1 MQPCKCIHAHST
13 YWYTCFTNY
22 IFCGFNTNYT
32 DKKNNVENLL
42 RSLTLYVI
50 ACARKIKSNCKGHG
64 FNTFLISNGFVFYT
78 VLGQLYVSLYEM
90 YKKLFSLTFTQ
101 GIELEKYNAF
111 LIVMSKRL
119 YKVLSATHVCTANS
133 PIFIELPKIRF
144 LG

>member
-78 VLGQLYVSLYEM
+78 VLG
-90 YKKLFSLTFTQ
+90 
-101 GIELEKYNAF
+101 
-111 LIVMSKRL
+111 
-119 YKVLSATHVCTANS
+119 
-133 PIFIELPKIRF
+133 
-144 LG
+144 